1 MSVPWFE
8 PFKDIKTS
16 IVYTSTINPGGW
28 VPKKAL
34 RSVYRREY
42 PRFLRTFTQY
52 VSKKNQSLPLDLINQ
67 SIGKH
72 ISSFWTLYCYLVPK
86 ITWSFWTSWFD
97 TCIYCHH
104 IHPIGRP
111 WIRSVRGSLIPSIY
125 CPAMRLPTIE
135 NYHCNNSLN
144 YSKMPY
150 CWSSGVLTYRS
161 RPPNPGWRRSKITYV
176 MIRLDS
182 DKYQNFSSCLG
193 FKLKF

>member
-1 MSVPWFE
+1 MFPKFSGPSQNQGIPGRWFE

-72 ISSFWTLYCYLVPK
+72 ISSFWTLYCHPVPK
-86 ITWSFWTSWFD
+86 ITRSFCTSWFD

-104 IHPIGRP
+104 IHLIGRL
-111 WIRSVRGSLIPSIY
+111 WIWSVRGSLIPSKY
-125 CPAMRLPTIE
+125 CPAMRLPTI
-135 NYHCNNSLN
+135 
-144 YSKMPY
+144 
-150 CWSSGVLTYRS
+150 
-161 RPPNPGWRRSKITYV
+161 
-176 MIRLDS
+176 
-182 DKYQNFSSCLG
+182 
-193 FKLKF
+193 

>member
-1 MSVPWFE
+1 MPWFE

-72 ISSFWTLYCYLVPK
+72 ISSFWTLYCHLVPK
-86 ITWSFWTSWFD
+86 NHVVILDQLVRYMYLLPSHPSDRTSMD
-97 TCIYCHH
+97 
-104 IHPIGRP
+104 PIGP
-111 WIRSVRGSLIPSIY
+111 WIPDPIYILPSNAFANDWKLSLQQFAQLFKNALLLII
-125 CPAMRLPTIE
+125 
-135 NYHCNNSLN
+135 
-144 YSKMPY
+144 
-150 CWSSGVLTYRS
+150 
-161 RPPNPGWRRSKITYV
+161 RRADLS
-176 MIRLDS
+176 
-182 DKYQNFSSCLG
+182 FSSA
-193 FKLKF
+193 

>member
-1 MSVPWFE
+1 MHNLNQITRVCFE
-8 PFKDIKTS
+8 LLKDIKTS

-72 ISSFWTLYCYLVPK
+72 ISSFWTLYCHLVPK
-86 ITWSFWTSWFD
+86 ITRSFGTSWFD
-97 TCIYCHH
+97 LHVFIA
-104 IHPIGRP
+104 
-111 WIRSVRGSLIPSIY
+111 IPSI
-125 CPAMRLPTIE
+125 LPSNVFANDLI
-135 NYHCNNSLN
+135 YHCNNSLN

-150 CWSSGVLTYRS
+150 CWSSSVWPILSSAHAKRAGDVQKYGLQSLSVQMCRS
-161 RPPNPGWRRSKITYV
+161 NKKRPDWI
-176 MIRLDS
+176 
-182 DKYQNFSSCLG
+182 
-193 FKLKF
+193 